1 MVSVLNFRK
10 IFPVYFSYC
19 PLELAKSISFVW
31 DSLKAECFIFEIL
44 SPRVILGDWVGSL
57 IKLVLIAFP
66 EAQFQG
72 CDWYAV

>member
-31 DSLKAECFIFEIL
+31 DSLKAECFIPRVL
-44 SPRVILGDWVGSL
+44 PPRVILSNWAAGL
-57 IKLVLIAFP
+57 IKSVPMAFP
-66 EAQFQG
+66 EAQF
-72 CDWYAV
+72 